1 MKQTRFIPIEEC
13 NLQVREDANGQP
25 SRTVVGH
32 PIVYGVR
39 SVNLTPWSDTR
50 VVFEILEPGCITQD
64 VFDRSDVIYNN
75 NHSTRIEDMIGRCY
89 KGKGTLSIKPGERN
103 VEISCDYPNTTVGND
118 TLEQIRLGNVFGMS
132 FAFRDDWEDTE
143 NGVSYERTNETIDGK
158 EVWLRHVK
166 RIIELYDVANVTHP
180 AYEQTDVATREQFAV
195 IMHRYAL
202 HKNYNVTKT
211 ADLNNF
217 TDLTLINEYAVES
230 IKWAVANNIIS
241 GTSDTSISPKDFV
254 QRCQVAAILKR
265 FCSQYKPEI
274 KNNENTA
281 SPAAPT
287 ANNSTKNNSG
297 GGLSNSGGS
306 VKKTPPPISEDD
318 SDDNK
323 NPQSATIETD
333 TANAKP
339 GETISIDLNLKQNPG
354 ILGMVLSLE
363 YDETAMK
370 LISVSN
376 GEAVNDVLSLT
387 TSKELKSGVRF
398 LWDGLDLQADQV
410 KDGTLLRLEFEI
422 LNDAVIGNKYPLT
435 LTYNDGDIV
444 DADLNEL
451 NLQIRQGY
459 IEIKEGGY

>member
-166 RIIELYDVANVTHP
+166 RIVELYDVANVTHP
-180 AYEQTDVATREQFAV
+180 AYEQTDVATREQS
-195 IMHRYAL
+195 
-202 HKNYNVTKT
+202 
-211 ADLNNF
+211 
-217 TDLTLINEYAVES
+217 E
-230 IKWAVANNIIS
+230 
-241 GTSDTSISPKDFV
+241 
-254 QRCQVAAILKR
+254 AIDKAIEAQLKR
-265 FCSQYKPEI
+265 ECGDDDEAKKKAEEEEAAKRAAEEEAKKKAEEEEAAKREAEAKAKEEQEARELEEQAERARHQRELRQRAYRVRREI
-274 KNNENTA
+274 
-281 SPAAPT
+281 
-287 ANNSTKNNSG
+287 
-297 GGLSNSGGS
+297 
-306 VKKTPPPISEDD
+306 D
-318 SDDNK
+318 
-323 NPQSATIETD
+323 
-333 TANAKP
+333 
-339 GETISIDLNLKQNPG
+339 
-354 ILGMVLSLE
+354 
-363 YDETAMK
+363 
-370 LISVSN
+370 
-376 GEAVNDVLSLT
+376 
-387 TSKELKSGVRF
+387 F
-398 LWDGLDLQADQV
+398 
-410 KDGTLLRLEFEI
+410 
-422 LNDAVIGNKYPLT
+422 
-435 LTYNDGDIV
+435 
-444 DADLNEL
+444 
-451 NLQIRQGY
+451 
-459 IEIKEGGY
+459 

>member
-166 RIIELYDVANVTHP
+166 RIVELYDVANVTHP
-180 AYEQTDVATREQFAV
+180 AYEQTDVATREQS
-195 IMHRYAL
+195 
-202 HKNYNVTKT
+202 
-211 ADLNNF
+211 
-217 TDLTLINEYAVES
+217 E
-230 IKWAVANNIIS
+230 
-241 GTSDTSISPKDFV
+241 
-254 QRCQVAAILKR
+254 AIDKAIEAQLKR
-265 FCSQYKPEI
+265 ECGDDEAKKKAE
-274 KNNENTA
+274 EEE
-281 SPAAPT
+281 AAKR
-287 ANNSTKNNSG
+287 AAEEEA
-297 GGLSNSGGS
+297 
-306 VKKTPPPISEDD
+306 KKKAEEEE
-318 SDDNK
+318 
-323 NPQSATIETD
+323 SAKRE
-333 TANAKP
+333 AEAKAK
-339 GETISIDLNLKQNPG
+339 EEEEQRQLEEQEQRFREQRAMRLRHRAQRMRTEQELE
-354 ILGMVLSLE
+354 SL
-363 YDETAMK
+363 
-370 LISVSN
+370 I
-376 GEAVNDVLSLT
+376 
-387 TSKELKSGVRF
+387 F
-398 LWDGLDLQADQV
+398 
-410 KDGTLLRLEFEI
+410 
-422 LNDAVIGNKYPLT
+422 
-435 LTYNDGDIV
+435 
-444 DADLNEL
+444 
-451 NLQIRQGY
+451 
-459 IEIKEGGY
+459 

>member
-166 RIIELYDVANVTHP
+166 RIVELYDVANVTHP
-180 AYEQTDVATREQFAV
+180 AYEQTDVATREQS
-195 IMHRYAL
+195 
-202 HKNYNVTKT
+202 
-211 ADLNNF
+211 
-217 TDLTLINEYAVES
+217 E
-230 IKWAVANNIIS
+230 
-241 GTSDTSISPKDFV
+241 
-254 QRCQVAAILKR
+254 AIDKAIEAQLKR
-265 FCSQYKPEI
+265 ECGDDDEAKKKAE
-274 KNNENTA
+274 EEE
-281 SPAAPT
+281 AAKR
-287 ANNSTKNNSG
+287 AAEEEA
-297 GGLSNSGGS
+297 
-306 VKKTPPPISEDD
+306 KKKAEEEEAAKREAEAKAKEAQDARELEEQEQRFREQQAMRLRYQARRINDD
-318 SDDNK
+318 
-323 NPQSATIETD
+323 
-333 TANAKP
+333 
-339 GETISIDLNLKQNPG
+339 
-354 ILGMVLSLE
+354 ILESLI
-363 YDETAMK
+363 Y
-370 LISVSN
+370 
-376 GEAVNDVLSLT
+376 
-387 TSKELKSGVRF
+387 
-398 LWDGLDLQADQV
+398 
-410 KDGTLLRLEFEI
+410 
-422 LNDAVIGNKYPLT
+422 
-435 LTYNDGDIV
+435 
-444 DADLNEL
+444 
-451 NLQIRQGY
+451 
-459 IEIKEGGY
+459 

>member
-166 RIIELYDVANVTHP
+166 RIVELYDVANVTHP
-180 AYEQTDVATREQFAV
+180 AYEQTDVATREQS
-195 IMHRYAL
+195 
-202 HKNYNVTKT
+202 
-211 ADLNNF
+211 
-217 TDLTLINEYAVES
+217 E
-230 IKWAVANNIIS
+230 
-241 GTSDTSISPKDFV
+241 
-254 QRCQVAAILKR
+254 AIDKAIEAQLKR
-265 FCSQYKPEI
+265 ECGD
-274 KNNENTA
+274 KND
-281 SPAAPT
+281 
-287 ANNSTKNNSG
+287 KR
-297 GGLSNSGGS
+297 
-306 VKKTPPPISEDD
+306 DD
-318 SDDNK
+318 DIDDK
-323 NPQSATIETD
+323 GETD
-333 TANAKP
+333 EEREAREKAEREANG
-339 GETISIDLNLKQNPG
+339 GETNAEKEAREAKEREANG
-354 ILGMVLSLE
+354 GETNAEKEAREARELE
-363 YDETAMK
+363 EQEQRFREQQAMR
-370 LISVSN
+370 LRYQARRI
-376 GEAVNDVLSLT
+376 ND
-387 TSKELKSGVRF
+387 
-398 LWDGLDLQADQV
+398 
-410 KDGTLLRLEFEI
+410 EI
-422 LNDAVIGNKYPLT
+422 LES
-435 LTYNDGDIV
+435 
-444 DADLNEL
+444 LN
-451 NLQIRQGY
+451 Y
-459 IEIKEGGY
+459 

>member
-166 RIIELYDVANVTHP
+166 RIVELYDVANVTHP
-180 AYEQTDVATREQFAV
+180 AYEQTDVATREAS
-195 IMHRYAL
+195 
-202 HKNYNVTKT
+202 
-211 ADLNNF
+211 
-217 TDLTLINEYAVES
+217 E
-230 IKWAVANNIIS
+230 
-241 GTSDTSISPKDFV
+241 
-254 QRCQVAAILKR
+254 AIDKAIEEQLKR
-265 FCSQYKPEI
+265 ECGDDEAKKKAE
-274 KNNENTA
+274 EEE
-281 SPAAPT
+281 AAKRAAEEEAKKKAEQEEAAKREAEAKAKEEKEQRQLEEQEQRFREQQAMRLRT
-287 ANNSTKNNSG
+287 EQELES
-297 GGLSNSGGS
+297 LS
-306 VKKTPPPISEDD
+306 
-318 SDDNK
+318 
-323 NPQSATIETD
+323 
-333 TANAKP
+333 
-339 GETISIDLNLKQNPG
+339 
-354 ILGMVLSLE
+354 
-363 YDETAMK
+363 Y
-370 LISVSN
+370 
-376 GEAVNDVLSLT
+376 
-387 TSKELKSGVRF
+387 
-398 LWDGLDLQADQV
+398 
-410 KDGTLLRLEFEI
+410 
-422 LNDAVIGNKYPLT
+422 
-435 LTYNDGDIV
+435 
-444 DADLNEL
+444 
-451 NLQIRQGY
+451 
-459 IEIKEGGY
+459 